1 MIIRVTR
8 IFFKR
13 VRYTTVLID
22 NIIGGRAVA
31 QLVEALRYKMAG
43 MIGLG
48 REFDK
53 DRKRNGYYEY
63 FLVGRG
69 SRCIGLTTLP
79 HSCANC
85 LQIMGA

>member
-1 MIIRVTR
+1 MVITVIR
-8 IFFKR
+8 IFLKWF
-13 VRYTTVLID
+13 RYTAVIID